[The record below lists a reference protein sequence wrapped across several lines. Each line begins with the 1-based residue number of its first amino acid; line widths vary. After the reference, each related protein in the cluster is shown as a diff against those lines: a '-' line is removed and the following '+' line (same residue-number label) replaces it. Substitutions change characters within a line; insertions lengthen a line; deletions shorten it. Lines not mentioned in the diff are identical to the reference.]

1 MVTDYPIRFAA
12 QLRQHLKALR
22 RARKLTQAQLGDLI
36 GVSQA
41 RIAEIEANPGLVKF
55 DQLMQVLAA
64 LEVDVTL
71 REAGPGGAGASHGP
85 GPGAQQTRAQPTSPP
100 QTRAPQT
107 SPQSPRT
114 APART
119 APPRTAPARR
129 TASDDAPPPPPS
141 AKKGIW

>member
-22 RARKLTQAQLGDLI
+22 RARTLTQAQLGDLI

-71 REAGPGGAGASHGP
+71 SEARPASAGASHEP
-85 GPGAQQTRAQPTSPP
+85 GPGAQQPHAGHKSLQRQP
-100 QTRAPQT
+100 
-107 SPQSPRT
+107 

-119 APPRTAPARR
+119 APARHSASATA
-129 TASDDAPPPPPS
+129 APPLPPT